1 MHYLVAKGGTIDGF
15 SAEQL
20 TMLTVLGKRERNNV
34 VINELTTVG
43 SVWPNAQL
51 LEGTVLEGNQSALAI
66 GSSQVENLV
75 DQSTGRFGATL
86 LKSTNLL
93 NSETAARMNVL
104 SDLIALC
111 G

>member
-51 LEGTVLEGNQSALAI
+51 WKAQCWKGTKAP
-66 GSSQVENLV
+66 
-75 DQSTGRFGATL
+75 
-86 LKSTNLL
+86 
-93 NSETAARMNVL
+93 
-104 SDLIALC
+104 
-111 G
+111 